1 MRPTP
6 MVLTNPLEQVPPT
19 TTQCRADEPGIEVL
33 CVTDHQCPHDN
44 YGRCRMPDFPLSHDD
59 IATARAAGIGV
70 VKRTPVVESA
80 ALSERCGG
88 SVVFKAENLQRT
100 GSFKIRGA
108 MAKLASLGESA
119 RNGVVAGSAGN
130 HAQALAFAAKH
141 HGVPCEIF
149 VPAGASL
156 SKMAAVRSY
165 GAVLAEGGESLVDA
179 VSMARARAAESGMQ
193 FCHPYDDPVVVAGQA
208 TLGLEVLEDV
218 ADLDTVIIPL
228 GGGGLTGGVALAC
241 KAANPKI
248 RVIGVQVRACAP
260 YAGIPAPEGPIV
272 TLADGIAV
280 KSPGEFT
287 APIISE
293 FVDEV
298 VVVEEDLVADAMVL
312 LMDRGKLY
320 VEGGGAVGVS
330 ALLSR
335 QIVPSATGT
344 TCVVLSGGNVDLGL
358 VPNLIRRH
366 ETQAGRRLIVFVRIS
381 DRPGGLAR
389 LLTLFAAEGANLI
402 EVEHVREGVDLH
414 VRETGVQAV
423 LEVRGRDHALRV
435 VDAARAA
442 GYDIDEVL

>member
-1 MRPTP
+1 MSKSPVSSAEMDAAR
-6 MVLTNPLEQVPPT
+6 
-19 TTQCRADEPGIEVL
+19 RAG
-33 CVTDHQCPHDN
+33 
-44 YGRCRMPDFPLSHDD
+44 
-59 IATARAAGIGV
+59 AGT

-88 SVVFKAENLQRT
+88 NVVLKAENLQRT

-108 MAKLASLGESA
+108 MAKLASLGRSA
-119 RNGVVAGSAGN
+119 SRGVVAGSAGN
-130 HAQALAFAAKH
+130 HAQALAFAARH
-141 HGVPCEIF
+141 NQVPCEIF

-156 SKMAAVRSY
+156 SKMASVRAY
-165 GAVLAEGGESLVDA
+165 GASLSEGGDSLTDA
-179 VSMARARAAESGMQ
+179 VSMARAHAESTGMQ

-208 TLGLEVLEDV
+208 TLGLELMEDIS
-218 ADLDTVIIPL
+218 DLSTVIVPL

-241 KAANPKI
+241 KTANPRI

-260 YAGIPAPEGPIV
+260 YAGMPPAEGPIV

-280 KSPGEFT
+280 KTPGDFT
-287 APIISE
+287 RPIIE
-293 FVDEV
+293 NWVDEI

-330 ALLSR
+330 ALISG
-335 QIVPSATGT
+335 QITPDRIGT

-366 ETQAGRRLIVFVRIS
+366 ETQAGRRLIVFARIS

-389 LLTLFAAEGANLI
+389 LLSLFAAEGANLV

-423 LEVRGRDHALRV
+423 LEVRGRDHADHVL
-435 VDAARAA
+435 AAVRAA
-442 GYDIDEVL
+442 GYEIDEVL